1 MSGPVDR
8 IAAQC
13 LAVRLRRLNRQVSR
27 IYDDALRPLG
37 VKVSQLNILVAA
49 AKTGEARPAEIC
61 RVLDLDASTLS
72 RNLERMRRRGWIE
85 TLTDEYDARLQPFR
99 ATKDGLALIEQAYP
113 AWREAQK
120 LARKKLGPDAVEA
133 LVETGI

>member
-1 MSGPVDR
+1 MLSVADR

-37 VKVSQLNILVAA
+37 IKVSQLNILVAA
-49 AKTGEARPAEIC
+49 TRMGEAKPSDVC

-85 TLTDEYDARLQPFR
+85 SLADEHDARLQPFR
-99 ATKDGLALIEQAYP
+99 AAPAGLALLEQAYP

-120 LARKKLGPDAVEA
+120 AARKQMGAAAVEA
-133 LVETGI
+133 LMAA